1 MSNSRTMWSPKEVLS
16 PRWTSLPWKWQ
27 LRINLGEC
35 KIIYMK
41 KITLTW
47 VHSDI
52 YCIYI
57 CKCVWHT
64 NLLCNDYIDECTKKY
79 ESHNFIVLFSKQSH
93 CKKNLDFSYKN
104 MLQLSKRKTISSWT
118 VEHFQVHN
126 RLLFTWLHWEDV
138 QDSWSSLAQPVP
150 AHVLQR
156 QARFRKTMKKP
167 GPQRQWWQVQVQCR
181 IGLNQVMICCMVW
194 WYV

>member
-1 MSNSRTMWSPKEVLS
+1 MLAH
-16 PRWTSLPWKWQ
+16 L
-27 LRINLGEC
+27 
-35 KIIYMK
+35 

-47 VHSDI
+47 VYSDI
-52 YCIYI
+52 HCIE
-57 CKCVWHT
+57 
-64 NLLCNDYIDECTKKY
+64 ECTKKY

-156 QARFRKTMKKP
+156 QARFRKTIKSQVLKDNDKSRSSETMTKP
-167 GPQRQWWQVQVQCR
+167 GAKRQWQRQCR